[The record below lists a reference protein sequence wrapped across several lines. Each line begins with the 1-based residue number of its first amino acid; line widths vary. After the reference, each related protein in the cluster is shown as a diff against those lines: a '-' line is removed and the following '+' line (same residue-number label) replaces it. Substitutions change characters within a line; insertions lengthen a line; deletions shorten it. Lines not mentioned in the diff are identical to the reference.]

1 MSYLMTGFPG
11 FIGKRL
17 TSHLLANDKKAR
29 VVALVQ
35 GSLRFKPVRK
45 LFSNTPAQSIAYLNH
60 PVTFDTRRAV
70 DLLAPHGLR
79 PPPFNSYVGAMVDYF
94 KANEHD
100 PAHAPADV

>member
-1 MSYLMTGFPG
+1 M
-11 FIGKRL
+11 
-17 TSHLLANDKKAR
+17 
-29 VVALVQ
+29 
-35 GSLRFKPVRK
+35 
-45 LFSNTPAQSIAYLNH
+45 
-60 PVTFDTRRAV
+60 TFDTRRAV